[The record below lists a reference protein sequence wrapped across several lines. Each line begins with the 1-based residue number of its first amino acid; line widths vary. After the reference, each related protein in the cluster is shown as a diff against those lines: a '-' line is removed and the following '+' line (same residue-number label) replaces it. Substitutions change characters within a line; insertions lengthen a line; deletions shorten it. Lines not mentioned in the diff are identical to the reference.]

1 MTDVDSSS
9 KDPSSPS
16 GDSSSL
22 TVTQKPKFQEGFK
35 KKHVQLKSSLGLV
48 GCLANI
54 AKFIIMGI
62 FSLFVQ
68 KSGINWFLRL
78 FGLALKPLNMN
89 NKREKR
95 KHSEVDNEE
104 CDDEKIPEELE
115 EMKIKRWRPDHVY
128 EAINEFVKK
137 MWGEKDTNENIKEED
152 PSAVENDENMNNFDS
167 VHDGKWN
174 KKPDINFVPKRALVG
189 IQTVGEGESS
199 IIRDLTPKK
208 IDFKGS
214 RNEEISSREEKKVE
228 CEADETVDELD
239 NDEAPRSLGTTRNLF
254 DVVEETGVQTS
265 TPLIESKAPE
275 VFVFSAD
282 KTTSSKVAEDI
293 PQDEQSMLS
302 LMTFGEKQVYFAQQ
316 IQAQEAAALKAAQ
329 HSPLPS
335 PRSSIA

>member
-152 PSAVENDENMNNFDS
+152 PSAAENDENMNNFGS
-167 VHDGKWN
+167 VKWN
-174 KKPDINFVPKRALVG
+174 KMPDINFVPKRALVG
-189 IQTVGEGESS
+189 IQTVGEGDSS

-208 IDFKGS
+208 IDFKGIHS
-214 RNEEISSREEKKVE
+214 EGISTREEKKVA
-228 CEADETVDELD
+228 CEVNETEDDLD
-239 NDEAPRSLGTTRNLF
+239 NEAPRSLGTTKNLL

-265 TPLIESKAPE
+265 TPLIESKTPE

-282 KTTSSKVAEDI
+282 KTTSSKTAE
-293 PQDEQSMLS
+293 DEQSMLS